1 MGSRSRFA
9 RDLFVAVPIALA
21 VALATQAVGR
31 ASPSDAVIS
40 FQARITQDGIPTT
53 GDLDLTF
60 EVYGQS
66 SGGSSLWTEAHA
78 DVPVRNGLL
87 NVNLGASQSL
97 AGVFVSG
104 ADRFVAV
111 KLTSTGQELVV
122 PRVQLT
128 AVPYAMNAAP
138 SLPAGFMQAFGG
150 SSAPSGWLECDGS
163 AVSRTT
169 YSDLFSAIG
178 TTWGA
183 GNGSTTFNVPDL
195 RGRAP
200 IGAGNGS
207 GLTNRTLGTQ
217 NIGAETHQLSVTE
230 IPSHSHVIGSSA
242 FSSTAYAQFNAVRI
256 NFTRP
261 GTVPSFPSG
270 FPSTDNTGGGAAHNI
285 MQPSAV
291 VKWLIKS

>member
-200 IGAGNGS
+200 IGAGTGS
-207 GLTNRTLGTQ
+207 GLSARILGASV
-217 NIGAETHQLSVTE
+217 GAETHQLTVDE
-230 IPSHSHVIGSSA
+230 IPPHSHQIPYRSFGTTGAAVVVIQQ
-242 FSSTAYAQFNAVRI
+242 AQFQSLISPPVTA
-256 NFTRP
+256 
-261 GTVPSFPSG
+261 
-270 FPSTDNTGGGAAHNI
+270 NTGGGAAHNN

-291 VKWLIKS
+291 VKWLIKT